1 MLKVLKFGGTSVG
14 SLNGINNIRNV
25 LLSNTNGVQ
34 LVVVS
39 AASKSTDMLQTIVD
53 HLQKPIDEYHSLE
66 YHVNQYI
73 NHEFGIIHDLELEET
88 YFHEIFNEFV
98 KVILL
103 IVNSFNIQNF
113 NSYKDLLLSY
123 GEYIS
128 MLRICKYLSA
138 ESENVI
144 CAPSWDLGF
153 ITDSNFGN
161 AKILETSYNS
171 INTKISEYLNQ
182 KQSNSIIITTGFVG
196 KDIYG
201 NVTTIGRGGGDVSAS
216 IFAVALK
223 AESIEI
229 WSDVP
234 GIMTCDPKIVSNA
247 KLITELSYA
256 ECIELSF
263 YGAKILHPKTVQ
275 PLSYYNI
282 PLYIK
287 NTFDPESPGTKVIK
301 EKNHHNETLAV
312 GISYSKN
319 NTIINING
327 KSLEIIDL
335 IYICNML
342 SKYCNYFN
350 MISLTKSSISIA
362 LKSLDPTFDKTI
374 LEHLSVNYVVNTIYN
389 ISIVSV
395 VGQGLSNTVGIASK
409 LFSGISSQH
418 INIEM
423 ISQSAPQ
430 TNITFAVK
438 DEFLNTTL
446 NSIHYLLFT

>member
-14 SLNGINNIRNV
+14 SVNGINNVRDI

-53 HLQKPIDEYHSLE
+53 HLQNPSLE
-66 YHVNQYI
+66 YHINQYV
-73 NHEFGIIHDLELEET
+73 NHEFGLIRDLELEEV
-88 YFHEIFNEFV
+88 YFREIFNEFV
-98 KVILL
+98 NVILL

-128 MLRICKYLSA
+128 MLRIYKYLCVK
-138 ESENVI
+138 SENVKY
-144 CAPSWDLGF
+144 APSWDLGF

-171 INTKISEYLNQ
+171 INTKISECLNQ
-182 KQSNSIIITTGFVG
+182 NQCNTTIITTGFVG

-216 IFAVALK
+216 IFAVALN
-223 AESIEI
+223 AGSIEI

-234 GIMTCDPKIVSNA
+234 GIMTCDPKIVLNA
-247 KLITELSYA
+247 KLIKELSYT

-263 YGAKILHPKTVQ
+263 YGAKILHPQMVQ
-275 PLSYYNI
+275 PLLYYNI
-282 PLYIK
+282 PLYVK
-287 NTFDPESPGTKVIK
+287 NTFDPDSPGTKVMK
-301 EKNHHNETLAV
+301 EKSYHNETLAV
-312 GISYSKN
+312 GLSYSKD

-327 KSLEIIDL
+327 KSLEITDI
-335 IYICNML
+335 IYICNLL
-342 SKYCNYFN
+342 SKYCSYFN
-350 MISLTKSSISIA
+350 MVSLTKSSISIA
-362 LKSLDPTFDKTI
+362 LKSLDPDFTKI
-374 LEHLSVNYVVNTIYN
+374 LECLSVHYDVNTIYN
-389 ISIVSV
+389 ISVISV

-409 LFSGISSQH
+409 IFSSISSQH

-438 DEFLNTTL
+438 DEFLNMTL
-446 NSIHYLLFT
+446 NSIHCLLFM